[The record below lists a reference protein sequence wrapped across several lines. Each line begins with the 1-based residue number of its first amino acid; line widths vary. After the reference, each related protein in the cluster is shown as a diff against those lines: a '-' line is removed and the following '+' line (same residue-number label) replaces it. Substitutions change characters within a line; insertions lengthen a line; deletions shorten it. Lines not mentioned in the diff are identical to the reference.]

1 MEFSNLKRRRGVSKN
16 NEKQKKRQ
24 DGKKKQLRKAPLS
37 ALGVLRRR
45 NSPLAFEKIH
55 ENIFDQQA
63 QNSVEAAD
71 PDRKIQCTKHSST
84 SARNPENMYRNQ
96 SLQCYYK
103 SKTEVS
109 QSREQ

>member
-1 MEFSNLKRRRGVSKN
+1 MKMSSINKHK
-16 NEKQKKRQ
+16 
-24 DGKKKQLRKAPLS
+24 
-37 ALGVLRRR
+37 
-45 NSPLAFEKIH
+45 
-55 ENIFDQQA
+55 
-63 QNSVEAAD
+63 NSVEAAD

-103 SKTEVS
+103 SKTEVT